1 MRRFERLAPCVRLP
15 SWPGR
20 TTPLRR
26 AGDTSAF
33 EIYPPIL
40 AARWVRLLAGGV
52 QIREVRMQVGNDLS
66 GLIQVDGGRTLRTLL
81 ERQPDVA
88 N

>member
-1 MRRFERLAPCVRLP
+1 
-15 SWPGR
+15 
-20 TTPLRR
+20 
-26 AGDTSAF
+26 
-33 EIYPPIL
+33 
-40 AARWVRLLAGGV
+40 
-52 QIREVRMQVGNDLS
+52 MQVGNDLS